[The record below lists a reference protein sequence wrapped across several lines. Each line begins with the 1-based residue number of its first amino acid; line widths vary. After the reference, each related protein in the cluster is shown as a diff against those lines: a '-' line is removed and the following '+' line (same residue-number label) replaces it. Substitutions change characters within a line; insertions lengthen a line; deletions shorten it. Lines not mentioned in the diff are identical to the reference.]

1 MRVIL
6 CNSTKE
12 AEKNLVWIK
21 KNAFVLSQVK
31 KQPIVLA
38 FLCLEK
44 MSSSSEE
51 FSEPAFMKSDGGLL
65 PLSAGGV
72 SAGPAYISTLPP
84 RAPPPEEDEDGKAEE
99 YERGLRQRRR
109 NGSGNTMMVG
119 SSSLRRRKDKS
130 PRRKKRRSIRQVWRD
145 WNAAFERGVNH
156 IETYIELVIHYV
168 FRVIEWLLLTTQRV
182 GTVVL
187 GKFSTRWGERFGAR
201 MHYFTH
207 PISIEERVGAS
218 YGRNRE
224 YIWVLNELRRKCMM
238 TSSRRFYLYKTVM
251 VCLLLVALLCV
262 GLFYVAESAEY
273 NTHVR
278 YMHVDTK
285 TGREIMNVMYP
296 PEFPRAGFNED
307 VEWMLYTLRR
317 EAARK
322 ETVSFQRLVSP
333 MLHSDYVEIDTRRFG
348 RVNVSISEMVNR
360 MKSDSREA
368 GNQMIQPCLCP
379 AHYGIPLNIILIR
392 YSLEHDAEIA
402 GKHDVLYYEPHIST
416 IVSDSIR
423 GGVSMDTLVV
433 PTETRLRLSDGLS
446 PLEADFMMKAPLGI
460 SKGREDHR
468 TLLVDLTDVFTGEYH
483 DARKTATSRQKK
495 ALFERTRHMVTQ
507 DAIDGVKASAKEF
520 RFKGELS
527 IAYSRVGIRSL
538 NGRGDKLPLAF
549 IDSPYAYCVQRCLAA
564 VDPYF

>member
-1 MRVIL
+1 
-6 CNSTKE
+6 
-12 AEKNLVWIK
+12 
-21 KNAFVLSQVK
+21 
-31 KQPIVLA
+31 
-38 FLCLEK
+38 
-44 MSSSSEE
+44 
-51 FSEPAFMKSDGGLL
+51 
-65 PLSAGGV
+65 
-72 SAGPAYISTLPP
+72 
-84 RAPPPEEDEDGKAEE
+84 
-99 YERGLRQRRR
+99 
-109 NGSGNTMMVG
+109 
-119 SSSLRRRKDKS
+119 
-130 PRRKKRRSIRQVWRD
+130 
-145 WNAAFERGVNH
+145 
-156 IETYIELVIHYV
+156 
-168 FRVIEWLLLTTQRV
+168 
-182 GTVVL
+182 
-187 GKFSTRWGERFGAR
+187 
-201 MHYFTH
+201 
-207 PISIEERVGAS
+207 
-218 YGRNRE
+218 
-224 YIWVLNELRRKCMM
+224 
-238 TSSRRFYLYKTVM
+238 
-251 VCLLLVALLCV
+251 
-262 GLFYVAESAEY
+262 
-273 NTHVR
+273 
-278 YMHVDTK
+278 
-285 TGREIMNVMYP
+285 
-296 PEFPRAGFNED
+296 
-307 VEWMLYTLRR
+307 
-317 EAARK
+317 
-322 ETVSFQRLVSP
+322 